1 MKTPYAKQPA
11 FTIVELLIVIIVI
24 GILATISIIAYNGI
38 TQKAK
43 NTAIINAASQSLKM
57 IEVYI
62 AQYGTYPYSTS
73 GSGWGCI
80 TTDVTCTWD
89 NGGAIVPANSTFDT
103 NMAKIGVLPKSVP
116 ISGPNGNG
124 LIIFYSANFTQDGV
138 SAPFTLRYWL
148 LGTNQKCGVGGVV
161 TVAGNVLAS
170 STSGYSAGSSV
181 DGTKTVCAISV
192 PGPAHS

>member
-57 IEVYI
+57 IEAYV
-62 AQYGTYPYSTS
+62 AQYGTYPYVSS
-73 GSGWGCI
+73 GTGWLCA

-89 NGGAIVPANSTFDT
+89 SSGAVVPANPTFDT

-116 ISGPNGNG
+116 ISGSNGNG
-124 LIIFYSANFTQDGV
+124 LIVYYSSAFTQDSV
-138 SAPFTLRYWL
+138 SVPFTLRYWL
-148 LGTNQKCGVGGVV
+148 LGTNQKCGVNGVV
-161 TVAGNVLAS
+161 TLSGNVLTP
-170 STSGYSAGSSV
+170 STSGYTVGSSV
-181 DGTKTVCAISV
+181 DGTKTMCAISV